1 MEILKR
7 ENWWIWLIITLVG
20 QEVAPLVIGALV
32 GVYDKNA
39 WYAKWYYWVIG
50 LICLIF
56 PAIVMFM
63 VFIIQITALT
73 AYKLEVPGSELYL
86 SPYIWLLCFIIPIIG
101 WICLSVLLLYLPIM
115 IIVKLYQGKGEQ
127 YIK

>member
-20 QEVAPLVIGALV
+20 QEVASLVIGALV

-73 AYKLEVPGSELYL
+73 AYKLVYYF
-86 SPYIWLLCFIIPIIG
+86 YI
-101 WICLSVLLLYLPIM
+101 
-115 IIVKLYQGKGEQ
+115 YQL
-127 YIK
+127 